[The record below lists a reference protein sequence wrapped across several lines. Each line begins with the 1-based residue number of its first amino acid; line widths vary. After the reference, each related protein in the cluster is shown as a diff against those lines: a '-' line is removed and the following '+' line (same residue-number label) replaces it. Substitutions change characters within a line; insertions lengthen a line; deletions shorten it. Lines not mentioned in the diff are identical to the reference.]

1 MDDEKAEIKKTIR
14 MGPSD
19 YQSLVDYSEDHP
31 ELGGESNIIRTA
43 IKEYINRDA
52 RSTPGSDN
60 ETGIF
65 IPLTETVLTALRV
78 IKGEGLFRT
87 EEDFVIDLLND
98 ALNPKKQG
106 AYSEAFV
113 TAQTLQKIPL

>member
-19 YQSLVDYSEDHP
+19 YQLLVDYSEDHP

-43 IKEYINRDA
+43 IKEYIKRDA
-52 RSTPGSDN
+52 RCTPASDN

-65 IPLTETVLTALRV
+65 VPLSEQELAAMQAMKENGLYKSEEEFVRFLLLKDRE
-78 IKGEGLFRT
+78 KGLY
-87 EEDFVIDLLND
+87 
-98 ALNPKKQG
+98 A
-106 AYSEAFV
+106 EAF
-113 TAQTLQKIPL
+113 TLACKQTPMR